1 MSSLRF
7 KRTGF
12 ILGLA
17 LALVVHGRVSDGQ
30 AADPLIGTWTLDVFK
45 STYYTGEPPLRRT
58 ITFAAVPDGIK
69 QTMETTRQGFNIS
82 ETVKIEYTAKVD
94 GKDYP
99 IKNSGLDTVALK
111 RINPTT
117 VERIGKIKDQATET
131 ATMKLSNNG
140 RTLTIVTKGVSDT
153 GAEYS
158 RDEVFNR
165 Q

>member
-12 ILGLA
+12 ALA
-17 LALVVHGRVSDGQ
+17 LALTLVVHGRVSDGQ

-58 ITFAAVPDGIK
+58 ITFEAVADGIK

>member
-1 MSSLRF
+1 MSSIVFR
-7 KRTGF
+7 RA
-12 ILGLA
+12 GLVLS
-17 LALVVHGRVSDGQ
+17 LAIAFTVQGRVSSGQ
-30 AADPLIGTWTLDVFK
+30 TPDPLIGVWTLDVFK

-58 ITFAAVPDGIK
+58 ITFEAATDGIK

-82 ETVKIEYTAKVD
+82 ETVKVEYTAKLD

-117 VERIGKIKDQATET
+117 VERSGKIKDKVTET

-140 RTLTIVTKGVSDT
+140 RTLTIVTKGVTDT

>member
-12 ILGLA
+12 VLGLA
-17 LALVVHGRVSDGQ
+17 LTLVVHGRVSDGQ
-30 AADPLIGTWTLDVFK
+30 TADPLIGTWTLDVFK

-58 ITFAAVPDGIK
+58 ITFEAVADGIK

-82 ETVKIEYTAKVD
+82 ETVKVEYTAKLD

-117 VERIGKIKDQATET
+117 VERIGKIKDKATET

>member
-1 MSSLRF
+1 MPSIVFQRAGFVLSLAV
-7 KRTGF
+7 
-12 ILGLA
+12 A
-17 LALVVHGRVSDGQ
+17 LAVQGRVSSGQ
-30 AADPLIGTWTLDVFK
+30 TPDPLIGVWTLDVFK

-58 ITFAAVPDGIK
+58 ITFEAAADGIK

-82 ETVKIEYTAKVD
+82 ETVKVEYTAKLD

-117 VERIGKIKDQATET
+117 VERSGKIKDKVTET

-140 RTLTIVTKGVSDT
+140 RTLTIVTKGVTDT